1 MLWVGAL
8 VILPAL
14 AADAVFLG
22 LNDGVAFGSRD
33 VVGVFVPLCSMSVL
47 PIDKLLARAK
57 KSGSVTCVA
66 PCPDCCAAI
75 QLSAWLRISKL
86 LYA

>member
-33 VVGVFVPLCSMSVL
+33 VVVVFVPLCSLSVL
-47 PIDKLLARAK
+47 AIDKLLARAK
-57 KSGSVTCVA
+57 KSGSVLTAV
-66 PCPDCCAAI
+66 
-75 QLSAWLRISKL
+75 L
-86 LYA
+86 